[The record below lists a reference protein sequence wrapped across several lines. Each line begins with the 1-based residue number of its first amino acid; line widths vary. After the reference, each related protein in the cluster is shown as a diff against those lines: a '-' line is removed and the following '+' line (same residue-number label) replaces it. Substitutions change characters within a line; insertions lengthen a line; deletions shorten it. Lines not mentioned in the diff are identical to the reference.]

1 MRRQHNLRHQ
11 HRRRTQQFDLFGEP
25 GSNGVAQRPEWRTL
39 PMQTREALTDLMER
53 LILDHAGEAC
63 HPQPGEARHD
73 V

>member
-25 GSNGVAQRPEWRTL
+25 CSDGVAQRPEWRTL

-53 LILDHAGEAC
+53 LILDPAEEAC